1 MKYFSLNHNSQDVSF
16 LDAVR
21 KGLAPDRGLYFPNEI
36 PKLPEVFYNNIK
48 NFSNVPLTHIFLFLQ
63 YHLLLGIKESSKI
76 ITSITF

>member
-1 MKYFSLNHNSQDVSF
+1 MYP
-16 LDAVR
+16 
-21 KGLAPDRGLYFPNEI
+21 LAYLIYI
-36 PKLPEVFYNNIK
+36 NIK